1 MQDLK
6 DMTLNEDIF
15 DDELDFDGDTS
26 YQDDDTYNDT
36 VARETA
42 EEIRKRALGR
52 YIEELKEMMRFLDD
66 GDRIGDIIN
75 NVNSAVREYYAKE
88 TAAGY
93 IPVTA
98 DSAKHNLI
106 DPLSCAQYSYDK
118 NFAETLT
125 DIVRGMLGIYGIE
138 ENTRIGHVVGVHA
151 QFIENN
157 ISKNTANTDMF
168 KLQQLLDSHDR
179 NIIEGY
185 FPLELSYKMSAEH
198 SRFYLPREL
207 FKNIAEHGSVYVY
220 FILMHKLIMT
230 AEYEA
235 KDDSGFVA
243 NPTNTPNLNAVS
255 LLYVYLLQNSLMN
268 RLTAAEHAI
277 VNEGGRTVEEIMRDF
292 NAEITVRLNTR
303 YDTGVFV
310 PVYSLI
316 DSMTV
321 YSSDMFEN
329 ILTKSLMIGRVPD
342 YSDPEKYDK
351 FAEKV
356 AEIAVHDPDYVKTTN
371 KQLTEYF
378 KNVMKLFYYNDLISS
393 NTFKKDT
400 AAAVRFSAEIFNTN
414 IPNIKKAAEDAVNS
428 VLKDNAA
435 VPAGNIDAGVLPS
448 VTANVVVEK
457 YSQENSAGAADSLSI
472 SRLKKIKQSK
482 FLKSLLGFSTVER
495 ALDKSYTDVVDYYLI
510 TYQSVLRHIIHKIP
524 SGSDTVDIDKV
535 SSSYTQMLMLS
546 YIFIDICYGFVS
558 HIIGMFP
565 EIFDGCK
572 DAAAWIKGSAKHN
585 EAEHAEISRRLVNN
599 ASFYDILKIKDAGW
613 LKYEYDKVQALRTCC
628 NEINVKCVEIL
639 NNQNSKYLKLA
650 ESAAAAE
657 EGAGILY
664 LSEEA
669 KAQID
674 SLCSSTVV
682 EKSENTLNEDIWD
695 DEEDDENINLE
706 DADAVE
712 RSHKEQL
719 DYMRRQSL
727 NGYINHVKGPIDARL
742 HDRFVSMVPETI
754 AHSTNK
760 SLLLFYRLLDDSVRN
775 KLESEIKDRELSD
788 FLELCPF
795 LDTDYWNTIYRTS
808 PLLFVDDFI
817 ARDSNFL
824 EADGILMS
832 EHITGEATYSNL
844 LRVALVALAES
855 SYNLNIK
862 YELSTMKQAYSMA
875 DITTL
880 LCVIEFSRIC
890 VKYMVKLALL
900 AAIEEE
906 GYDPAEYG
914 KFNINVDIEAYP
926 LYRADPKIQFSI
938 GKPSWNSDSSVYYRN
953 LTGIYSAR
961 YSMFSNYSYGGKTKP
976 VAGFVSD
983 MCRLLEY
990 FIRKIDSGKIKFHVT
1005 IFFNP
1010 VYANSNFVSSDY
1022 LLGMDNVIM
1031 AALADFSKTSMQ
1043 ALTRYIELV
1052 ISLLSHFGTIEEH
1065 SLTFFVQGRN
1075 MQNFMKALLNARIDM
1090 SQIGVVIYQLITE
1103 AGVQKVVL
1111 LPPADTGVESLIY
1124 INDDMN
1130 PIALDD
1136 YRKGNI
1142 SLKILGPKEQDL
1154 DDAYIVY
1161 YEETSDKNI
1170 AVPLI
1175 SIIEDIAGTD
1185 ETHSMAGGKTDINLV
1200 ERLFNSGE
1208 IAEKIIKDY
1217 IK

>member
-1 MQDLK
+1 M
-6 DMTLNEDIF
+6 
-15 DDELDFDGDTS
+15 
-26 YQDDDTYNDT
+26 
-36 VARETA
+36 
-42 EEIRKRALGR
+42 
-52 YIEELKEMMRFLDD
+52 
-66 GDRIGDIIN
+66 
-75 NVNSAVREYYAKE
+75 
-88 TAAGY
+88 
-93 IPVTA
+93 
-98 DSAKHNLI
+98 
-106 DPLSCAQYSYDK
+106 
-118 NFAETLT
+118 
-125 DIVRGMLGIYGIE
+125 
-138 ENTRIGHVVGVHA
+138 
-151 QFIENN
+151 
-157 ISKNTANTDMF
+157 
-168 KLQQLLDSHDR
+168 
-179 NIIEGY
+179 
-185 FPLELSYKMSAEH
+185 
-198 SRFYLPREL
+198 
-207 FKNIAEHGSVYVY
+207 
-220 FILMHKLIMT
+220 
-230 AEYEA
+230 
-235 KDDSGFVA
+235 
-243 NPTNTPNLNAVS
+243 
-255 LLYVYLLQNSLMN
+255 
-268 RLTAAEHAI
+268 
-277 VNEGGRTVEEIMRDF
+277 
-292 NAEITVRLNTR
+292 
-303 YDTGVFV
+303 
-310 PVYSLI
+310 
-316 DSMTV
+316 
-321 YSSDMFEN
+321 
-329 ILTKSLMIGRVPD
+329 
-342 YSDPEKYDK
+342 
-351 FAEKV
+351 
-356 AEIAVHDPDYVKTTN
+356 
-371 KQLTEYF
+371 
-378 KNVMKLFYYNDLISS
+378 
-393 NTFKKDT
+393 
-400 AAAVRFSAEIFNTN
+400 
-414 IPNIKKAAEDAVNS
+414 
-428 VLKDNAA
+428 
-435 VPAGNIDAGVLPS
+435 
-448 VTANVVVEK
+448 
-457 YSQENSAGAADSLSI
+457 
-472 SRLKKIKQSK
+472 
-482 FLKSLLGFSTVER
+482 
-495 ALDKSYTDVVDYYLI
+495 
-510 TYQSVLRHIIHKIP
+510 HKIP
-524 SGSDTVDIDKV
+524 SDSDTVDIDKV

-546 YIFIDICYGFVS
+546 YIFIDICYSFVS

-572 DAAAWIKGSAKHN
+572 DAAEWIKGSSKRN
-585 EAEHAEISRRLVNN
+585 EVEHTEISRRLADD

-639 NNQNSKYLKLA
+639 NTQNSKYLKLA
-650 ESAAAAE
+650 ESAGAAE
-657 EGAGILY
+657 EGTGILY

-674 SLCSSTVV
+674 SLCGGSTVV
-682 EKSENTLNEDIWD
+682 EKSENRLNEDIWD
-695 DEEDDENINLE
+695 DEEDAENINPE

-727 NGYINHVKGPIDARL
+727 NGYINHIKGPIDAKL

-844 LRVALVALAES
+844 LRIALVALAES

-862 YELSTMKQAYSMA
+862 YELSTMKQAYGMA

-900 AAIEEE
+900 AVIEEE

-926 LYRADPKIQFSI
+926 LNRADPKIQFSI
-938 GKPSWNSDSSVYYRN
+938 GKPSWNPDSSVYYRN
-953 LTGIYSAR
+953 LTGINSVR
-961 YSMFSNYSYGGKTKP
+961 YSMFSNYQYSGKTKP

-990 FIRKIDSGKIKFHVT
+990 FIGKIDSGKIKFHVT
-1005 IFFNP
+1005 MFFNP

-1022 LLGMDNVIM
+1022 LFGMDNVIM
-1031 AALADFSKTSMQ
+1031 AALGDFSKTSMKG
-1043 ALTRYIELV
+1043 LTRYIELV

-1075 MQNFMKALLNARIDM
+1075 MQNFMKALLNSRIEM
-1090 SQIGVVIYQLITE
+1090 SQIGVVIYQLLTE

-1111 LPPADTGVESLIY
+1111 LPPTDTGVESLIS

-1130 PIALDD
+1130 PIEFDD
-1136 YRKGNI
+1136 YRKGYI

-1161 YEETSDKNI
+1161 AETSGKNI

-1175 SIIEDIAGTD
+1175 GVVEDIAGTD
-1185 ETHSMAGGKTDINLV
+1185 ETYSMADGKTDINLV
-1200 ERLFNSGE
+1200 ERLFNSGK
-1208 IAEKIIKDY
+1208 IAEKIKEY
-1217 IK
+1217 IQ